1 MATSLFIGAGIML
14 PVYITGYWLTRMIKP
29 EGAGEFL
36 FYSLLAY
43 GFILLVGMGICIR
56 YLMKKWSESG

>member
-1 MATSLFIGAGIML
+1 ML